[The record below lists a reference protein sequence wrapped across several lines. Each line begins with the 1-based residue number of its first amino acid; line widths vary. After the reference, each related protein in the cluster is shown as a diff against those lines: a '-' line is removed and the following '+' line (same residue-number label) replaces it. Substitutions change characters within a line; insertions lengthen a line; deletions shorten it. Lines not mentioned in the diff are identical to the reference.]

1 MERIFGQTW
10 IYVGHESQVK
20 NPGDFFCTR
29 IGKQPVVLTR
39 HKDNKIHVLFNRC
52 GHRGAMVLREETGN
66 ASTFNCCYHDWQ
78 FDTDGSLLSV
88 PLRNG
93 YPADFRLD
101 DPEKGMKSVAR
112 VDHYRGFIFANLA
125 PDGPALEEH
134 LGYITTSFDDLID
147 RAPDGEVEVAGNRT
161 TCIQW

>member
-1 MERIFGQTW
+1 MKKTDLDSLVQTDRIHKSVYTDQSIFDLEMERIFGQTW

-112 VDHYRGFIFANLA
+112 VA
-125 PDGPALEEH
+125 
-134 LGYITTSFDDLID
+134 S
-147 RAPDGEVEVAGNRT
+147 
-161 TCIQW
+161 